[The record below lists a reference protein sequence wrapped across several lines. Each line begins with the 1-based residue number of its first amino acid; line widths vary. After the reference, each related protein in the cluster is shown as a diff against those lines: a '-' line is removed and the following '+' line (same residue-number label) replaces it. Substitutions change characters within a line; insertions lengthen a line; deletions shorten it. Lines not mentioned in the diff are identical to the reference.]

1 MEESVQI
8 WRPKVVGGSGGRLHM
23 GLKQTNSRIGGGD
36 GGISLDLEANDG
48 RRRWWSCSLRSGAD
62 GFTW

>member
-1 MEESVQI
+1 M
-8 WRPKVVGGSGGRLHM
+8 VGGGGGRLHM
-23 GLKQTNSRIGGGD
+23 GFNQTNPRIGGGD
-36 GGISLDLEANDG
+36 GGISPDLEANDG

>member
-1 MEESVQI
+1 MV
-8 WRPKVVGGSGGRLHM
+8 RGGGGRLHM
-23 GLKQTNSRIGGGD
+23 GLKQTNPRIGGGD

>member
-1 MEESVQI
+1 MEKSVQI
-8 WRPKVVGGSGGRLHM
+8 WRPKMVGGGGGRLHM
-23 GLKQTNSRIGGGD
+23 GFKQTNLRIGGGD
-36 GGISLDLEANDG
+36 EGISPDQANDG